1 MNRMEFVY
9 TLTLLRDIL
18 PSATKL
24 SHQIAQTRD
33 VDISVYA
40 QEIEVLKARCEKLPL
55 DDPYCAGK
63 VIFSNSTA
71 GIF

>member
-24 SHQIAQTRD
+24 SQIAQTRD
-33 VDISVYA
+33 VDISLYA
-40 QEIEVLKARCEKLPL
+40 QEIEVSRVDARGFWTIHIVESN
-55 DDPYCAGK
+55 
-63 VIFSNSTA
+63 IFK
-71 GIF
+71 F